1 MIGKHIKKYCCED
14 ISLIENYDKAI
25 NDVEMRDCHHRLEI
39 QDDKVMTVDELKKD
53 GLYFHRPASELIFLK
68 HTTHTHMHN
77 PAKNDTKNDTVYINP
92 AAFSKVQYLWI
103 TPDKKLKKMN
113 EYNAKKWHPDWVLLS
128 KNPEKF
134 NIIDIAEIEAI
145 LANS

>member
-1 MIGKHIKKYCCED
+1 MIGKHVKKYCCED

-25 NDVEMRDCHHRLEI
+25 NDTEMWNVHHRRENENGEP
-39 QDDKVMTVDELKKD
+39 MTVEALKRA
-53 GLYFHRPASELIFLK
+53 GLYFNRPAEELIFLK
-68 HTTHTHMHN
+68 HTAHTYMHN
-77 PAKNDTKNDTVYINP
+77 PAKNDAAYINP

-134 NIIDIAEIEAI
+134 NMIDIAEIEAI